1 MKIINLNK
9 TYSFETNSGMGF
21 LAGSMN
27 HGQMAI
33 FIPRSSGSGAGVG
46 FADGAGFVPIGD
58 EAIPCFLCD
67 PARLPLIAVNLPLV
81 LPIGDCVAE
90 AYLCLS
96 NEFCLHPLGDSQ
108 RPMPLLL
115 KHKNFEKITINN
127 KY

>member
-9 TYSFETNSGMGF
+9 TYSIETNSGMGF

-81 LPIGDCVAE
+81 LPIGDGVAKTSFR
-90 AYLCLS
+90 LC
-96 NEFCLHPLGDSQ
+96 NKFALHPLGDSYG
-108 RPMPLLL
+108 PVPPLL
-115 KHKNFEKITINN
+115 KKQTF
-127 KY
+127 

>member
-33 FIPRSSGSGAGVG
+33 FIPRSSGSGARVG
-46 FADGAGFVPIGD
+46 FADVDGVGPIGD
-58 EAIPCFLCD
+58 EAIPCVLGD

-81 LPIGDCVAE
+81 LPIGDGVAKTSFR
-90 AYLCLS
+90 LC
-96 NEFCLHPLGDSQ
+96 NKFALHPLGDSYG
-108 RPMPLLL
+108 PVPPLL
-115 KHKNFEKITINN
+115 KKTKNAKD
-127 KY
+127 